1 MFHAG
6 LTARDRLEEVLGTEA
21 LATLREV
28 SLLARDLAPQL
39 PPIKR
44 GDEVVVLVH
53 GFFASAGVFRPMRAR
68 LEQELGA
75 RVASFSHTPGARV
88 DTIARNLQR
97 LMDRIPT
104 GARIH
109 LVGHSLGGV
118 VSRYYVQELGGHR
131 RVAQTISLASP
142 FGGAQVATALRFF
155 MVGADLHRESS
166 VLRRLRAS
174 SQSHDVP
181 HTSIVAGDD
190 RLISGLTRAVFPG
203 HDAVILHGRGH
214 NSLLYDEEVIRVVID
229 RIRQA
234 QRHAPYGSVK
244 Q

>member
-28 SLLARDLAPQL
+28 SLMPRDISPQL
-39 PPIKR
+39 PSIKS
-44 GDEVVVLVH
+44 GDDVVVLVH
-53 GFFASAGVFRPMRAR
+53 GFLASAGVFRPMRAR

-75 RVASFSHTPGARV
+75 RVATFSHAPGARV
-88 DTIARNLQR
+88 VTIARNLQN

-104 GARIH
+104 GARVH

-131 RVAQTISLASP
+131 RVEQTISLASP
-142 FGGAQVATALRFF
+142 FGGAQVALALRFL
-155 MVGADLHRESS
+155 VGADLHREST

-174 SQSHDVP
+174 SQTHNVP
-181 HTSIVAGDD
+181 HVSIVAGDD

-229 RIRQA
+229 RIKR
-234 QRHAPYGSVK
+234 V
-244 Q
+244 

>member
-1 MFHAG
+1 MFHAA

-28 SLLARDLAPQL
+28 SLMPRDIAPQL
-39 PPIKR
+39 PSINQ
-44 GDEVVVLVH
+44 GDDVVVLVH
-53 GFFASAGVFRPMRAR
+53 GFLASAGVFRPMRAR

-75 RVASFSHTPGARV
+75 RVATFSHAPGARV
-88 DTIARNLQR
+88 VTIAQNLRR

-104 GARIH
+104 GAHVH
-109 LVGHSLGGV
+109 LIGHSLGGV

-131 RVAQTISLASP
+131 RVTQTISLASP
-142 FGGAQVATALRFF
+142 FGGAQVALPLRFF
-155 MVGADLHRESS
+155 TVGADLHRESK
-166 VLRRLRAS
+166 VLRCLRAS

-181 HTSIVAGDD
+181 HTSIVAGED
-190 RLISGLTRAVFPG
+190 RLVSGLTRAVFPG

-229 RIRQA
+229 RIR
-234 QRHAPYGSVK
+234 RS
-244 Q
+244 